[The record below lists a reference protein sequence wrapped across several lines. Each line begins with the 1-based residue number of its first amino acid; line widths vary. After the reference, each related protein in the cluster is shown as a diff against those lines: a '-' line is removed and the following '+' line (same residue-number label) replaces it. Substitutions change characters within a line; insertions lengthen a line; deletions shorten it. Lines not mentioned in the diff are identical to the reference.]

1 MPDKIREL
9 GENVDNRD
17 KRSKIILVIC
27 NILLVLAMV
36 VSAGMYSRYVR
47 SSQEE
52 SKTADFVKTIE
63 TMKQVSQNY
72 LDSERGYVKN
82 WAFYI
87 SSQDMTMEE
96 ALDFLRTINT
106 NKDRFAHIVDM
117 DTYDAYSSYYPKGS
131 EEIDTYKSS
140 TENVLDVE
148 GPFFSIMK
156 QMFADTDDKFSV
168 LGKYRLQET
177 RSMAVSVGARVSLHT
192 DQGKKDYLLLRII
205 PTEVLKKSWVFPME
219 YTSAEVGII
228 TNAGDYVIQSDS
240 MKSQNFLEYIRGYNF
255 QDDYNKVEDLRKR
268 LQDTDSGT
276 LEYKNFRGE
285 DCIWYYSAFDKNSSL
300 DILGMLNKSEIKASI
315 DAWYIVFMVCG
326 TLLVLILIDGFY
338 LVIMN
343 RKLREAARISAEASR
358 AKTQF
363 LSAMSHDIRTP
374 LNAVLGM
381 MMIAQKKS
389 DDPEYVED
397 CMDKGLHSGKQLL
410 TLINDVLDI
419 SKIESGKVILNP
431 EQVCLDDLIHDL
443 TEIVVNTIEQKHIRI
458 EYDFTALPHKYI
470 YVDKMRLNQIYVN
483 LLTNA
488 VKYTKPGGRVRLSL
502 HEEDGLDDR
511 KRTRLIFRVEDN
523 GIGMTEEFQKTMYHT
538 FTREVN
544 TQVNT
549 TQGTGLGLSIVK
561 QVVDMMD
568 GTITCNS
575 APGQGTVFTVYLDV
589 MISEIHVRHEAADE
603 PDCDVQGMHL
613 LIAEDNDLNWEVA
626 NRLLKSRGIT
636 CVRAENG
643 KSCIEEFAKQ
653 PAGTYAAILMDVH
666 MPVMNGYEATK
677 AIRAMED
684 TEKSRIPIIAMTA
697 DAFAEDVQTCLSCGM
712 NGHIAKPIDL
722 DKVIS
727 VLLKTIKREAD
738 IQEGKE

>member
-1 MPDKIREL
+1 MNNRE
-9 GENVDNRD
+9 

-27 NILLVLAMV
+27 NILLILGMI

-47 SSQEE
+47 KSQEE
-52 SKTADFVKTIE
+52 SKTADFIKTIE

-177 RSMAVSVGARVSLHT
+177 RSMAVSVGTRVSLHT

-205 PTEVLKKSWVFPME
+205 PTEALKKSWVFPME

-228 TNAGDYVIQSDS
+228 TNAGDYVVQSDS

-255 QDDYNKVEDLRKR
+255 QDDYNKVEDLRKL

-285 DCIWYYSAFDKNSSL
+285 DCIWYYSSFDKNSSL

-315 DAWYIVFMVCG
+315 DAWYIVFIVCG

-343 RKLREAARISAEASR
+343 RKLREAARISAEASK

-419 SKIESGKVILNP
+419 SKIESGKVVLNP

-443 TEIVVNTIEQKHIRI
+443 TEMVANTIKQKHIRI

-488 VKYTKPGGRVRLSL
+488 VKYTKPEGRVRLSL

-523 GIGMTEEFQKTMYHT
+523 GIGMTEEFQKSMYHT

-544 TQVNT
+544 TQVNS

-568 GTITCNS
+568 GMITCNS
-575 APGQGTVFTVYLDV
+575 APGQGTIFTVYLDV
-589 MISEIHVRHEAADE
+589 MISEVHVRREAADE
-603 PDCDVQGMHL
+603 QDCDVQGMHL

-684 TEKSRIPIIAMTA
+684 KEKSRIPIIAMTA

>member
-1 MPDKIREL
+1 M
-9 GENVDNRD
+9 DNRD

-131 EEIDTYKSS
+131 EEINTYKSS

-443 TEIVVNTIEQKHIRI
+443 TEMVVNTIEQKHIRI

-653 PAGTYAAILMDVH
+653 PAGTYEAIMMDVH